1 MCHVCHHVRTLLLVR
16 ADVLGSVLNDN
27 RIHDELHLHD
37 VSIVC
42 ATRAIM
48 REHVC
53 VRVCARA
60 SVRHDQGI
68 PDKIRLHDLPQI
80 LSSLSGK

>member
-16 ADVLGSVLNDN
+16 ANVLGSVLNDN
-27 RIHDELHLHD
+27 RIHDELHPHE

-48 REHVC
+48 GEHVC

-60 SVRHDQGI
+60 SMLHDQGI
-68 PDKIRLHDLPQI
+68 PDKIRLHELPQI

>member
-27 RIHDELHLHD
+27 RIHDELHLHE

-60 SVRHDQGI
+60 SMLHDQVYLRKSVYMNYSNTEQSFG
-68 PDKIRLHDLPQI
+68 
-80 LSSLSGK
+80 